1 MPPPHPAPP
10 LRPHPSVS
18 YPLSTPLFHSLSPFS
33 LFLPSYA
40 SPFVRLA
47 PLHYFIRFFFF
58 GLTVKLSNPRMAIPL
73 DRTESEQR
81 AQGRWSSLRHTSRVD
96 VGDIRCRIHTA
107 PRPFELYGPISNF
120 VTENLSRAA
129 CGFSVPYRG
138 ERPGFYGH
146 PAAVVR
152 CTLRR

>member
-18 YPLSTPLFHSLSPFS
+18 YPIHPSLPFALALFSFPPLRSP
-33 LFLPSYA
+33 L
-40 SPFVRLA
+40 VRLA

-81 AQGRWSSLRHTSRVD
+81 AQGRWNSLRHTSHVD

-129 CGFSVPYRG
+129 FGFSVPYRG
-138 ERPGFYGH
+138 ERPG
-146 PAAVVR
+146 V
-152 CTLRR
+152 LRTSGCRRSMHLTSMA

>member
-1 MPPPHPAPP
+1 MPPPRPAPP
-10 LRPHPSVS
+10 SPSPTSFRILS
-18 YPLSTPLFHSLSPFS
+18 YPPLSSICSRPFLFSSPT
-33 LFLPSYA
+33 LE
-40 SPFVRLA
+40 PFVRLA

-81 AQGRWSSLRHTSRVD
+81 AQGRWNSLRHTSHVD